1 MICPKCTREMVE
13 ISATSSNPYA
23 RRFKCEW
30 CRYSWEGVVNKVLY
44 DPLRRHEGY
53 DYGAGFPDL

>member
-13 ISATSSNPYA
+13 VFAKSSANPYT

-30 CRYSWEGVVNKVLY
+30 CRNSWEGIVNKVLY
-44 DPLRRHEGY
+44 DPLRSKEGY
-53 DYGAGFPDL
+53 DYGGGFPV